1 MATPRQGSGIA
12 AEGRFGSIK
21 AAIKR
26 SLTLALRV
34 AISLGLIA
42 WILKSVDL
50 PQLWATLQGLN
61 VWYLLFSQLFS
72 FLVNAVCVWRWQV
85 LLVGRGVRVGYGRL
99 LRYFLNG
106 LFFGNFLPTTVGG
119 DLMRAYLVSDD
130 CGSRSE
136 ALASVLVDRFIGL
149 FGVIITGIIGLILV
163 ARTGQE
169 TALLRYMMIGM
180 GITLVLMA
188 VFLHKP
194 IMRHFRVLLRLPL
207 VNRLE
212 RKAVEFYHS
221 LYVYRNHLREVALA
235 LVLSLL
241 VQLAVV
247 LTVFAISRS
256 LGSSIPITPFF
267 LYMPVIA
274 AVSMLPVS
282 INGWGLMEGSF
293 IVFFGRAG
301 MSRPEALSLGF
312 LYHVLAVGVSLSG
325 GVLWLLIGRGR
336 RPGDQCRRQAT
347 A

>member
-1 MATPRQGSGIA
+1 M
-12 AEGRFGSIK
+12 
-21 AAIKR
+21 
-26 SLTLALRV
+26 

-42 WILKSVDL
+42 WILRSVDL

-61 VWYLLFSQLFS
+61 VWYLLLSQLFS
-72 FLVNAVCVWRWQV
+72 FVVNAVCVWRWQV
-85 LLVGRGVRVGYGRL
+85 LLAGRGVRVGYGRL

-130 CGSRSE
+130 CGTRSE

-169 TALLRYMMIGM
+169 TALLRYMMIGV
-180 GITLVLMA
+180 GITLVLLA
-188 VFLHKP
+188 VFLNKS
-194 IMRHFRVLLRLPL
+194 IMKHFRLLLRMPL

-212 RKAVEFYHS
+212 QKAVEFYHS
-221 LYVYRNHLREVALA
+221 LYVYRRHLREVALA
-235 LVLSLL
+235 LALSLL

-256 LGSSIPITPFF
+256 LGSDIPITPFF

-301 MSRPEALSLGF
+301 MARPEALSLGF
-312 LYHVLAVGVSLSG
+312 LYHVLAVVVSLSG

-336 RPGDQCRRQAT
+336 RPGEECRPKAP

>member
-1 MATPRQGSGIA
+1 MT
-12 AEGRFGSIK
+12 
-21 AAIKR
+21 
-26 SLTLALRV
+26 LTLRV

-50 PQLWATLQGLN
+50 PQLWSTLQGLN
-61 VWYLLFSQLFS
+61 FWYLLLSQLFS
-72 FLVNAVCVWRWQV
+72 FMVNAVCVWRWQV
-85 LLVGRGVRVGYGRL
+85 LLAGRGVMVGYGRL

-130 CGSRSE
+130 CGTRSE

-149 FGVIITGIIGLILV
+149 FGVIITGIIGLFLV

-169 TALLRYMMIGM
+169 TALLRYMMIGV
-180 GITLVLMA
+180 GVTLVLMA
-188 VFLHKP
+188 VFLNKS
-194 IMRHFRVLLRLPL
+194 IMKHFRVLLRMPL
-207 VNRLE
+207 ANRLE
-212 RKAVEFYHS
+212 QKAVEFYHS
-221 LYVYRNHLREVALA
+221 LYVYRTHLREVALA
-235 LVLSLL
+235 LALSLL

-247 LTVFAISRS
+247 LTVFSISRS
-256 LGSSIPITPFF
+256 LGSDIPITPFF

-301 MSRPEALSLGF
+301 MTRPEALSLGF
-312 LYHVLAVGVSLSG
+312 LYHVLAVVVSLSG
-325 GVLWLLIGRGR
+325 GVLWILIGRGR
-336 RPGDQCRRQAT
+336 RPKEECRTVRPA
-347 A
+347 

>member
-1 MATPRQGSGIA
+1 
-12 AEGRFGSIK
+12 
-21 AAIKR
+21 
-26 SLTLALRV
+26 V

-61 VWYLLFSQLFS
+61 VWYLLLSQLFS
-72 FLVNAVCVWRWQV
+72 FMVNAVCVWRWQV
-85 LLVGRGVRVGYGRL
+85 LLAGRGVRVGYGRL

-119 DLMRAYLVSDD
+119 DLMRAFLVSDD
-130 CGSRSE
+130 CGTRSE

-149 FGVIITGIIGLILV
+149 FGVIITGIIGLFLV

-169 TALLRYMMIGM
+169 TALLRYMVIGV
-180 GITLVLMA
+180 GITLALMA
-188 VFLHKP
+188 VFLNKS
-194 IMRHFRVLLRLPL
+194 IMKHFRVLLRMPL

-212 RKAVEFYHS
+212 QKAVEFYHS
-221 LYVYRNHLREVALA
+221 LYVYRTHLKEVALA
-235 LVLSLL
+235 LSLSLL

-247 LTVFAISRS
+247 LTVFSISRS
-256 LGSSIPITPFF
+256 LGSDIPITPFF

-301 MSRPEALSLGF
+301 MSSPEALSLGF
-312 LYHVLAVGVSLSG
+312 LYHVLAVVVSLSG

-336 RPGDQCRRQAT
+336 RPGDQCRPQAP